1 MSVAVEIRQEY
12 IMVLSLIDLFLTP
25 NGNLKSL
32 VVSRFGEFWFS
43 FFGEDETLSPQIG
56 PIGTF
61 MLNAFSMF
69 VFNSF
74 DQF

>member
-12 IMVLSLIDLFLTP
+12 IMVLSLIDQF

-56 PIGTF
+56 PIGPF
-61 MLNAFSMF
+61 MLDAFSMF